1 MIEKKILLVGAG
13 FAGATISR
21 VLAENSYKVEIID
34 KSDHIAGNAF
44 DYIND
49 INERI
54 HKYGLH
60 LLPLIT

>member
-1 MIEKKILLVGAG
+1 MIEKKILVVGAG

-54 HKYGLH
+54 HKYGPH